1 MRARYDHWV
10 EGLNQDWCVSRQ
22 RFAGVAFPVWYP
34 VRDDGTV
41 DYDNPILAEPAD
53 LPLDPLAQPPRGRRE
68 EERGKPGGFVGDPDV
83 MDTWATSSLSPQIIS
98 GWGRDPDRHRR
109 MFPMDQRPQSHEI
122 IRTWAFYTIVKAWM
136 HEGTVPWHHITISGW
151 VVDPDRKKMSK
162 SKGNVVTPQHLFQE
176 HSADA
181 YRYWAARN
189 RLGVDTIFD
198 PEVMRVGKRLATK
211 LLNASRFVL
220 SQLDRV
226 NADYSRVPVEDITAE
241 IDLAFVAELRTLV
254 ARSTAAF
261 EEFDYALPLQSTE
274 ELFWRFCD
282 DFVELVK
289 VRSYEESDSAERRSA
304 IAALHLGLRVFVR
317 LFAPFLPYVTE
328 EVWSWRFAANDGPRG
343 SIHVAAWP
351 AVDEMSAVAEPK
363 TPDSFA
369 IAAEVLGRIRGA
381 KTREKR
387 NLRWPVAKLVVS
399 GPSEA
404 LRALEAVAPDV
415 LRAGA
420 VAPGGLELVEGVVTE
435 GDRVGVEVTLAQE
448 ASKEP

>member
-1 MRARYDHWV
+1 
-10 EGLNQDWCVSRQ
+10 VSRQ

-34 VRDDGTV
+34 VRDDGSV
-41 DYDNPILAEPAD
+41 DYDSPILADPSD
-53 LPLDPLAQPPRGRRE
+53 LPLDPLATPPRGRRE
-68 EERGKPGGFVGDPDV
+68 DERGKPGGFVGDPDV

-98 GWGRDPDRHRR
+98 GWGRDPERHRR

-136 HEGTVPWHHITISGW
+136 HERTVPWYHITISGW

-198 PEVMRVGKRLATK
+198 PEVIRVGKRLATK

-226 NADYSRVPVEDITAE
+226 GADYSRVPASDITVE
-241 IDLAFVAELRTLV
+241 LDLAFTAELRALV
-254 ARSTAAF
+254 ARSTEAF
-261 EEFDYALPLQSTE
+261 DEFDYALPLQATE

-289 VRSYEESDSAERRSA
+289 VRSYDEADSPERRSA
-304 IAALHLGLRVFVR
+304 IAALHLGLRVFLR

-328 EVWSWRFAANDGPRG
+328 EVWSWRFAPSEGAAG

-351 AVDEMSAVAEPK
+351 VVGEMEAVAEPK
-363 TPDSFA
+363 VPQSFA
-369 IAAEVLGRIRGA
+369 IAAEVLGKIRGA

-387 NLRWPVAKLVVS
+387 NLRWPVAKLKIA
-399 GPSEA
+399 GPSET
-404 LRALEAVAPDV
+404 RHALEAVLPDV

-420 VAPGGLELVEGVVTE
+420 VTSAALELADGALAEGE
-435 GDRVGVEVTLAQE
+435 RVGVEVTLAQE
-448 ASKEP
+448 AG